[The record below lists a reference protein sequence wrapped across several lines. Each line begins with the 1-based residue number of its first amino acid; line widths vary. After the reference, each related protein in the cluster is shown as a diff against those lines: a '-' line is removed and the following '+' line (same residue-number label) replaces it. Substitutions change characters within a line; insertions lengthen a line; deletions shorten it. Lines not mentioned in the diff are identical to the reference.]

1 MFPAR
6 AIEIDK
12 IDYMM
17 SLSIVIQETVSHN
30 GERSTISPKR
40 RSPPGHLDRSENR
53 RRGLW
58 NQCTDLHMRARGWA
72 AASASSPIGV
82 CVTTSIGRRIAQ
94 ELSVREADALRC
106 AGLAEKR
113 K

>member
-30 GERSTISPKR
+30 GERSTISPNGC
-40 RSPPGHLDRSENR
+40 SPPGHLDRSENR
-53 RRGLW
+53 RRGL
-58 NQCTDLHMRARGWA
+58 
-72 AASASSPIGV
+72 
-82 CVTTSIGRRIAQ
+82 
-94 ELSVREADALRC
+94 
-106 AGLAEKR
+106 
-113 K
+113 